1 MPQAILTPMKFL
13 NKTDLTIAWD
23 VNYRINETGNTL
35 LVIYDNNA
43 VSEVKRQVYI
53 NLQEICGDSLWRIY
67 AEIRM
72 QLYVLKNEN
81 SFKIRFTTTIS

>member
-1 MPQAILTPMKFL
+1 MKFL